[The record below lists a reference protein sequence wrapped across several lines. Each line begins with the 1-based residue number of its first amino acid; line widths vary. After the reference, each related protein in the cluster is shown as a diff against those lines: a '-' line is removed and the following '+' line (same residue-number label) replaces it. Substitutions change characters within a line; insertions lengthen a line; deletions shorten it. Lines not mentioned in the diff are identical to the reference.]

1 MSDQQT
7 SIISK
12 STSSVNRSIALRNHA
27 VNKSSLNRGFHW
39 ATGLAAFVFCGFSSA
54 AAPEVISLWPGG
66 APGFEDR
73 RDEAEKAESYWVKNI
88 HNPSI
93 TAFLPSKEK
102 AMGVAV
108 IICPGGGHR
117 ELVFN
122 AEGVEAAEFF
132 NSIGVAAFALKYR
145 LGREADSPYVIEKH
159 AKQDGQRAMR
169 LVRSRA
175 AEWGID
181 PQKIGIMGFSAGGEV
196 VSLVSYGETQG
207 KAQAKDFV
215 ERASCRPD
223 FQIYIYPGHL
233 GIPDT
238 IASDA
243 PQTFLL
249 TANDDGGAAK
259 NIQSLYEK
267 LRAAEVPLEAHIYQQ
282 GGHAFNMGN
291 RSKLVSLQKWPQRVA
306 DWMTDNIFE

>member
-1 MSDQQT
+1 MVLLGPAS
-7 SIISK
+7 
-12 STSSVNRSIALRNHA
+12 
-27 VNKSSLNRGFHW
+27 
-39 ATGLAAFVFCGFSSA
+39 LAAI
-54 AAPEVISLWPGG
+54 PEVIPLWPAGP
-66 APGFEDR
+66 PGFENR
-73 RDEAEKAESYWVKNI
+73 RDEPESAERYWVKNI

-93 TAFLPSKEK
+93 TVFLPPEEK
-102 AMGVAV
+102 ATGVAV
-108 IICPGGGHR
+108 VICPGGGHR

-145 LGREADSPYVIEKH
+145 LGREPDSPYTIESH
-159 AKQDGQRAMR
+159 AKQDGQRAIR

-181 PQKIGIMGFSAGGEV
+181 PEKIGIMGFSAGGEV
-196 VSLVSYGETQG
+196 VSLVSYGETIG
-207 KAQAKDFV
+207 YPDSVDPV
-215 ERASCRPD
+215 ERAHCRPD
-223 FQIYIYPGHL
+223 FQIYIYPGHI

-238 IASDA
+238 ISSDA

-249 TANDDGGAAK
+249 TANDDRGAAR

-267 LRAAEVPLEAHIYQQ
+267 LRAAQIPLEAHIYQQ

-291 RSKLVSLQKWPQRVA
+291 RSKLVSLQNWPQRVA
-306 DWMTDNIFE
+306 DWMTDNIK